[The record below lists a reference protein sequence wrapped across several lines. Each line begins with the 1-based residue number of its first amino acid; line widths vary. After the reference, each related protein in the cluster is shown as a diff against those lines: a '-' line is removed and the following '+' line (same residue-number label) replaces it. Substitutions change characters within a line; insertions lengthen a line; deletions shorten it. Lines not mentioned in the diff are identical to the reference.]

1 MSPPDDQP
9 DGQPAS
15 ARLDIDGVYRVLRAR
30 IMNLELP
37 PGARLREEAL
47 ASEFGISRT
56 PVRRVLDW
64 LSHEGL
70 VTITHGAG
78 ATVAPID
85 HRELREVWALRLK
98 VVELLGDFVR
108 LPASPAVLDRL
119 RVVLA
124 SLDTVDL
131 GEPRSLG
138 PIYDAYHG
146 VMLDIMDNGPLRRI
160 YDQLYAQT
168 ARMFV
173 QMLPSLDLRAEVD
186 AVRDEVERTIEA
198 CTNGSGQALAEIRTE
213 HMHKVLQRLNATFLA
228 PMPAVSAA
236 ADRSAGT
243 ATNGPGSNGPVPAD
257 DLPDDPLDDPPE

>member
-1 MSPPDDQP
+1 VSPRDDQP
-9 DGQPAS
+9 DGQPGS
-15 ARLDIDGVYRVLRAR
+15 SRLDIDGVYRVLRGR

-85 HRELREVWALRLK
+85 YRELREVWALRLK

-119 RVVLA
+119 RAVLA
-124 SLDTVDL
+124 SLDAVDL
-131 GEPRSLG
+131 SEPRSLG
-138 PIYDAYHG
+138 PIYDGYHG

-173 QMLPSLDLRAEVD
+173 QMLPSLDLHAEVD
-186 AVRDEVERTIEA
+186 AIRDVVVRTLEA
-198 CTNGSGQALAEIRTE
+198 CTTGSGQALADVRTE

-228 PMPAVSAA
+228 PMPAVTATASP
-236 ADRSAGT
+236 DRSAGAT
-243 ATNGPGSNGPVPAD
+243 ANGPAGPD
-257 DLPDDPLDDPPE
+257 DLPDVPLDDAEAP